1 MDNPRGTVGVA
12 PVSPP
17 AVLRPSVRYSCGAT
31 LTPAPRGTARRYA
44 RSAVSG
50 TPPGTAPQTAAAR
63 YSQSVRSPVAS
74 LTSPCP
80 EVSRDHAKVVLGT
93 GGPGHPA
100 HLVGPDRGPALCIL
114 DERTF

>member
-44 RSAVSG
+44 RSAVAG

-80 EVSRDHAKVVLGT
+80 EVSRDHAKVVLSRCWEVCAGY
-93 GGPGHPA
+93 
-100 HLVGPDRGPALCIL
+100 
-114 DERTF
+114 RTLEGE